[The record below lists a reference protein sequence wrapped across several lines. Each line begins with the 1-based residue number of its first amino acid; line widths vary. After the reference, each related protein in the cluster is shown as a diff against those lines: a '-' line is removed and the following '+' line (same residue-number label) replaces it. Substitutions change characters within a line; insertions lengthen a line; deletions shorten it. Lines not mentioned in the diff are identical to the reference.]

1 LILDEPT
8 SVLTPQETQDF
19 FQILEKMRQEGQII
33 ILISHKLDEIKK
45 LCDRVTVLRKG
56 TVVGNAD
63 TAQLDKREMA
73 RMMVGRDVVFSF
85 VKKKMPRQ
93 EKVLD
98 VQSLTVEG
106 DKGYDVIEDISFDI
120 YRNEIFGIAGVS
132 GNGQRELV
140 EAITGLR
147 TAKRGRILINGI
159 DITNQSARKIHNKGV
174 SHVPEER
181 IRFGIAPNLFLYENA
196 ILKKHHQK
204 KFSKHT
210 FLAYGK
216 IKSYTRQLI
225 KNFQVATPSINVQ
238 TKNLSGGN
246 IQKLILG
253 REISDKPDLLVASH
267 PTYGLDVGATEYL
280 RNQLLERREEGG
292 AVLLVSE
299 DLDEIFELCD
309 RIAVIFQGRFMG
321 ILEAEDPGVADIGLL
336 MAGAKNLMVGEAIDA
351 SD

>member
-1 LILDEPT
+1 
-8 SVLTPQETQDF
+8 
-19 FQILEKMRQEGQII
+19 
-33 ILISHKLDEIKK
+33 
-45 LCDRVTVLRKG
+45 
-56 TVVGNAD
+56 
-63 TAQLDKREMA
+63 MA
-73 RMMVGRDVVFSF
+73 RMMIGRDVVFSF
-85 VKKKMPRQ
+85 KRQKMPRQ
-93 EKVLD
+93 EKVLA
-98 VQSLTVEG
+98 VQSVTVDG
-106 DKGYDVIEDISFDI
+106 DKGNTVVNAISFDV

-147 TAKRGRILINGI
+147 TVKQGRILINDI
-159 DITNQSARKIHNKGV
+159 DITNQSPRKIHNNGV

-204 KFSKHT
+204 KFST
-210 FLAYGK
+210 RAFLAYGK
-216 IKSYTRQLI
+216 IKAHTRKLI
-225 KNFQVATPSINVQ
+225 QDFQVATPSINVQ

-280 RNQLLERREEGG
+280 RNQLLKRRAEGG

-309 RIAVIFQGRFMG
+309 RIAVIFQGRLMG
-321 ILEAEDPGVADIGLL
+321 ILDAEDSRVADIGLL
-336 MAGAKNLMVGEAIDA
+336 MAGTLNLMTGEAADGWH
-351 SD
+351 